1 MPQPLVSIVTSV
13 FNQAEY
19 LEATM
24 LSVLHQDYAALEYI
38 VIDDGSTDDSLVV
51 ARQVA
56 DRFPGRVTVLTQ
68 ANAGQASSLNRGWA
82 VSQGSILAYL
92 SSDDCLSP
100 QAVTCMVRALN
111 ARPDVVVVYCDF
123 ELIDNRGTPIRTV
136 RTEDFDLRRLCV
148 DLVCQPGPGAF
159 FRRSAF
165 EATGGWRAE
174 LRQVPDFEFWLRA
187 AGRGHFLRVAE
198 PLAQYRIHDRSA
210 SFRAMPVACA
220 EEICGVM
227 RDHWRTRPGGEA
239 DLAMAKSLCIAA
251 KNHAQAGRPLRGAAR
266 LMQAFRLAPRLMA
279 SAQSWRP
286 FLFGLAFRCFG
297 IVSVVRR
304 FRRAQ
309 G

>member
-24 LSVLHQDYAALEYI
+24 RSVLAQDYPALEYI
-38 VIDDGSTDDSLVV
+38 VIDDGSTDTSLEV
-51 ARQVA
+51 ARRVA
-56 DRFPGRVTVLTQ
+56 DAHPGRVTVLTQ
-68 ANAGQASSLNRGWA
+68 ANAGQAASLNRGWSLSRGD
-82 VSQGSILAYL
+82 VLAYL
-92 SSDDCLSP
+92 SSDDCLAP
-100 QAVTCMVRALN
+100 HAVSRMVEALQSQ
-111 ARPDVVVVYCDF
+111 PEVVVAYCDF
-123 ELIDNRGTPIRTV
+123 ELIDHRGAAIRTV
-136 RTEDFDLRRLCV
+136 RTEDFDLRRLRV

-159 FRRSAF
+159 FRRAVF
-165 EATGGWRAE
+165 DRTGGWRAE

-187 AGRGHFLRVAE
+187 ASHGTFLRVPE

-210 SFRAMPVACA
+210 SFRAMPEARA

-227 RDHWRTRPGGEA
+227 RQYWQGQVGIEA

-251 KNHAQAGRPLRGAAR
+251 KNHAQAGRPWLGGKR
-266 LMQAFRLAPRLMA
+266 LLEAFRLAPRLLV

-286 FLFGLAFRCFG
+286 FLFGLAFWCFG

>member
-24 LSVLHQDYAALEYI
+24 LSVLGQDYAELEYI
-38 VIDDGSTDDSLVV
+38 VIDDGSTDGSLAV
-51 ARQVA
+51 AERVA
-56 DRFPGRVTVLTQ
+56 ATFPGRVTVLTQ
-68 ANAGQASSLNRGWA
+68 ANAGQAASLNRGWA
-82 VSQGSILAYL
+82 LSRGSILAYL
-92 SSDDCLSP
+92 SSDDCLSRE
-100 QAVTCMVRALN
+100 AVSRMVAALCE
-111 ARPDVVVVYCDF
+111 RTEVVVAYCDF
-123 ELIDNRGTPIRTV
+123 ELIDNRGTAIRTV
-136 RTEDFDLRRLCV
+136 RTEDFDLQRLCV

-159 FRRSAF
+159 FRRLVF
-165 EATGGWRAE
+165 EQTGGWRPE

-187 AGRGHFLRVAE
+187 ARYGAFIRVPEA
-198 PLAQYRIHDRSA
+198 LAQYRVHDRSA
-210 SFRAMPVACA
+210 SFRAMPVARA
-220 EEICGVM
+220 EEICAV
-227 RDHWRTRPGGEA
+227 TRHYWQGCGGADA
-239 DLAMAKSLCIAA
+239 DLSLAKSMCIAA
-251 KNHAQAGRPLRGAAR
+251 KNHAQAGRPLRGAVR
-266 LMQAFRLAPRLMA
+266 LTQAFRLAPRLLV

>member
-24 LSVLHQDYAALEYI
+24 LSVLAQDYEALEYI
-38 VIDDGSTDDSLVV
+38 VIDDGSTDASLSV
-51 ARQVA
+51 AERVA
-56 DRFPGRVTVLTQ
+56 AAHPGRVSVLTQ
-68 ANAGQASSLNRGWA
+68 ANAGQAASLNRGWSLSRGA
-82 VSQGSILAYL
+82 ILAYL

-100 QAVTCMVRALN
+100 RAVSQMVAALQQ
-111 ARPDVVVVYCDF
+111 RPEVTVAYCDF

-136 RTEDFDLRRLCV
+136 RTEDFDLRRLRV

-159 FRRSAF
+159 FRRQVF
-165 EATGGWRAE
+165 EATGGWRSE

-187 AGRGHFLRVAE
+187 VDHGPFVRVAQA
-198 PLAQYRIHDRSA
+198 LAQYRIHDRSA
-210 SFRAMPVACA
+210 SFRAMPVARA
-220 EEICGVM
+220 EEICGVVQAY
-227 RDHWRTRPGGEA
+227 WTGRTGAEA

-251 KNHAQAGRPLRGAAR
+251 KNHAQAGRPLAGARR
-266 LMQAFRLAPRLMA
+266 LGQAFRIAPRLLV
-279 SAQSWRP
+279 SGQSWRP

>member
-24 LSVLHQDYAALEYI
+24 LSVLAQDYPELEYI
-38 VIDDGSTDDSLVV
+38 VIDDGSTDNSLAV
-51 ARQVA
+51 AQRVA
-56 DRFPGRVTVLTQ
+56 ATFPGRVTVLTQ
-68 ANAGQASSLNRGWA
+68 TNAGQAASLNRGWTL
-82 VSQGSILAYL
+82 SRGSILAYL
-92 SSDDCLSP
+92 SSDDCLYRE
-100 QAVTCMVRALN
+100 AVSRMVAALCE
-111 ARPDVVVVYCDF
+111 RPEAAVAYCDF

-159 FRRSAF
+159 FRRPVF
-165 EATGGWRAE
+165 EQTGGWRPE

-187 AGRGHFLRVAE
+187 ARHGPFVRVAE
-198 PLAQYRIHDRSA
+198 ALAQYRIHDRSA
-210 SFRAMPVACA
+210 SFHAMPVARA
-220 EEICGVM
+220 EEICGVT
-227 RDHWRTRPGGEA
+227 RDYWQGRDGADA
-239 DLAMAKSLCIAA
+239 DLAMAKALCIAA
-251 KNHAQAGRPLRGAAR
+251 KNHAQAGRPVRGATR
-266 LMQAFRLAPRLMA
+266 LLQAFRLAPRLLV
-279 SAQSWRP
+279 SAASWRP
-286 FLFGLAFRCFG
+286 FLFGVAFRCFG